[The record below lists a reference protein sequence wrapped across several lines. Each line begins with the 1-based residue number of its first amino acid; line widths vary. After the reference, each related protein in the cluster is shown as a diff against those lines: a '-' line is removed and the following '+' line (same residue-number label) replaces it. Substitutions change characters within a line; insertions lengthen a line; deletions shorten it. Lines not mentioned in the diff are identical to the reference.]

1 MNIFSKEIKLALV
14 GVIAIALLVV
24 GINFLKGVNIFSP
37 TNSYFVRFTDIQG
50 LAVSTPVYAN
60 GYAVGNVR
68 SIDYD
73 YDRTDNVVVCI
84 ELDKSMRVPY
94 GTRAELESEL
104 MGGVKFS
111 LVLGPNP
118 TKNLS
123 VGDTIS
129 GGMHIGT
136 LNKLEAMLPVVER
149 MLPKLDSIM
158 TNLNRLTSDPALAQ
172 TLHNTAEITSNLKET
187 SASLNQMMKKEVPEM
202 MAKFNRTGSHV
213 ETLTGKLARV
223 DIDNT
228 MKQVNTTLT
237 NVNSLTSN
245 LTTTTDFLNRQLNS
259 RDNTLGLFLNDRS
272 VYDNLNSTM
281 SHADSLMIDLRMHPK
296 RYVHFSVFGK
306 KAK

>member
-104 MGGVKFS
+104 MGGLGFASTPTDCAPSSGS
-111 LVLGPNP
+111 LSL
-118 TKNLS
+118 
-123 VGDTIS
+123 
-129 GGMHIGT
+129 
-136 LNKLEAMLPVVER
+136 
-149 MLPKLDSIM
+149 
-158 TNLNRLTSDPALAQ
+158 RL
-172 TLHNTAEITSNLKET
+172 
-187 SASLNQMMKKEVPEM
+187 
-202 MAKFNRTGSHV
+202 
-213 ETLTGKLARV
+213 RV
-223 DIDNT
+223 
-228 MKQVNTTLT
+228 
-237 NVNSLTSN
+237 S
-245 LTTTTDFLNRQLNS
+245 
-259 RDNTLGLFLNDRS
+259 
-272 VYDNLNSTM
+272 
-281 SHADSLMIDLRMHPK
+281 
-296 RYVHFSVFGK
+296 
-306 KAK
+306 

>member
-1 MNIFSKEIKLALV
+1 MPTAMRWEMCAAL
-14 GVIAIALLVV
+14 ITTTTA
-24 GINFLKGVNIFSP
+24 P
-37 TNSYFVRFTDIQG
+37 TMS
-50 LAVSTPVYAN
+50 LSAS
-60 GYAVGNVR
+60 
-68 SIDYD
+68 
-73 YDRTDNVVVCI
+73 
-84 ELDKSMRVPY
+84 RVPY

-187 SASLNQMMKKEVPEM
+187 SASLR
-202 MAKFNRTGSHV
+202 RTCQ
-213 ETLTGKLARV
+213 R
-223 DIDNT
+223 
-228 MKQVNTTLT
+228 
-237 NVNSLTSN
+237 
-245 LTTTTDFLNRQLNS
+245 
-259 RDNTLGLFLNDRS
+259 
-272 VYDNLNSTM
+272 
-281 SHADSLMIDLRMHPK
+281 
-296 RYVHFSVFGK
+296 
-306 KAK
+306 

>member
-123 VGDTIS
+123 VGDTIFWRYA
-129 GGMHIGT
+129 H
-136 LNKLEAMLPVVER
+136 R
-149 MLPKLDSIM
+149 H
-158 TNLNRLTSDPALAQ
+158 AQ
-172 TLHNTAEITSNLKET
+172 QT
-187 SASLNQMMKKEVPEM
+187 
-202 MAKFNRTGSHV
+202 
-213 ETLTGKLARV
+213 
-223 DIDNT
+223 
-228 MKQVNTTLT
+228 
-237 NVNSLTSN
+237 
-245 LTTTTDFLNRQLNS
+245 
-259 RDNTLGLFLNDRS
+259 
-272 VYDNLNSTM
+272 
-281 SHADSLMIDLRMHPK
+281 
-296 RYVHFSVFGK
+296 
-306 KAK
+306 